1 MAALEW
7 WLTTDHEERHAKDE
21 AKLANMRQAL
31 EDTAGIGNMEIV
43 HVGAHTGST
52 LQVGI
57 DSEVAG
63 KDERQVVA
71 ELDGGVPR
79 IRVGGGEDS
88 ITIHAHP
95 LNEGEEEIIIDRL
108 KAVLIGLSC
117 PIILCCGLL
126 SIFVP
131 VPSRIDY
138 LICYWRV
145 IINDARCTCFRRW
158 RFAQFNSERGKIG
171 MRSHLRFSLKNPKPL
186 GRQSAR

>member
-1 MAALEW
+1 
-7 WLTTDHEERHAKDE
+7 
-21 AKLANMRQAL
+21 MRQAL

-63 KDERQVVA
+63 KDARQVVA
-71 ELDGGVPR
+71 ELDSGEPR

-108 KAVLIGLSC
+108 KAVLIG
-117 PIILCCGLL
+117 
-126 SIFVP
+126 
-131 VPSRIDY
+131 
-138 LICYWRV
+138 
-145 IINDARCTCFRRW
+145 
-158 RFAQFNSERGKIG
+158 
-171 MRSHLRFSLKNPKPL
+171 
-186 GRQSAR
+186 